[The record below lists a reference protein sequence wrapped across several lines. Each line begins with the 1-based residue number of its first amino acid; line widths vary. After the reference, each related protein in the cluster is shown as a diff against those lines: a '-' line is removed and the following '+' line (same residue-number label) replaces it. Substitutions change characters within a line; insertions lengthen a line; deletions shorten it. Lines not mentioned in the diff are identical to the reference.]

1 MQSADRALRILASF
15 DSERTSLGVSE
26 VADELGIHKS
36 TVSRLMA
43 ALQRRGF
50 VRREGER
57 FVPGPELA
65 RLAQPADAV
74 ASLVARAAPVME
86 RLAAATGEA
95 VTLGVALG
103 HGAAYVAQRDG
114 AHILKVGDWVGRS
127 TTLHS
132 TATGKVL
139 LAFSDL
145 RVDGRLERHTAKT
158 IVDRVALRRELERT
172 RLRGYGLTRNEL
184 ELGLSAAAAPI
195 FDPAGACIAALAVS
209 GPSFRIARSLTS
221 LGSQC
226 VIAAGDIT
234 AALDTRRS
242 RHATGTDNRR
252 PQTSMAIGT
261 PS

>member
-26 VADELGIHKS
+26 VAYELGIHKS

-43 ALQRRGF
+43 TLQRRGF

-65 RLAQPADAV
+65 RLAQPADTV
-74 ASLVARAAPVME
+74 ALLVARAEPAME
-86 RLAAATGEA
+86 WLAAATGEA
-95 VTLGVALG
+95 VTLGVARD
-103 HGAAYVAQRDG
+103 HGAGYVAQRDG

-145 RVDGRLERHTAKT
+145 RDVGGSIGIGPRLSY
-158 IVDRVALRRELERT
+158 RVALRRELERT
-172 RLRGYGLTRNEL
+172 RLRGYGLTRDEL
-184 ELGLSAAAAPI
+184 EIGSRPPRRRSSIRRAHASRRSPSRARPSGLRVRSR
-195 FDPAGACIAALAVS
+195 LWAVS
-209 GPSFRIARSLTS
+209 A
-221 LGSQC
+221 
-226 VIAAGDIT
+226 
-234 AALDTRRS
+234 
-242 RHATGTDNRR
+242 
-252 PQTSMAIGT
+252 
-261 PS
+261 

>member
-1 MQSADRALRILASF
+1 
-15 DSERTSLGVSE
+15 
-26 VADELGIHKS
+26 
-36 TVSRLMA
+36 MA

-145 RVDGRLERHTAKT
+145 RVDGRLERHTEKT